1 MFIESYELKQGGPHF
16 IPQKDMKKIM
26 SYIHKHPKQLL
37 EFMKR
42 GDKML
47 KIILKGEELE
57 LKGLSIVVD
66 RDSEST
72 LERKKGDLFPF
83 SDKEEISSVIGLIIK
98 KIDINIYKIIYC
110 SYGGVY
116 EMNPEHKFWETK
128 AFCKKLTRN
137 RKEKV

>member
-1 MFIESYELKQGGPHF
+1 MLINNYELKQGGPHF

-26 SYIHKHPKQLL
+26 SYIHKHPKKLL

-47 KIILKGEELE
+47 KIILNGEDLGI
-57 LKGLSIVVD
+57 KGLSIVVD
-66 RDSEST
+66 RDDEST
-72 LERKKGDLFPF
+72 LERKRGDLFPF
-83 SDKEEISSVIGLIIK
+83 SDKEEISSIIGIIVK
-98 KIDINIYKIIYC
+98 KIDIGIYKIIYC

-116 EMNPEHKFWETK
+116 EINPDHKFWETK